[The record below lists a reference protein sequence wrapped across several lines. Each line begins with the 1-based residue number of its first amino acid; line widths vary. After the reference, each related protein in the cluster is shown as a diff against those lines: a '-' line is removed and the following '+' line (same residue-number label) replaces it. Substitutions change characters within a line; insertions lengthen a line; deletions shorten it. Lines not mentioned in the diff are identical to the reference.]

1 MKKLFPLAMALL
13 IGVAPWQGALSA
25 GGDSGGAGGG
35 NGGGSGTATA
45 YERAA
50 ALVEAARYRKAIRT
64 LEKLKRKEPGNADV
78 LNLLGFAHRKL
89 GEIEPAFD
97 YYREA
102 LAADPG
108 HLGANE
114 YLGELYLETDR
125 LPEAEERLAR
135 LDEAC
140 PSGCEERRELA
151 EAIDAYKAARG
162 L

>member
-1 MKKLFPLAMALL
+1 MKKLVPLAMALL
-13 IGVAPWQGALSA
+13 VGAAPWQHAV
-25 GGDSGGAGGG
+25 GAGSGADGG
-35 NGGGSGTATA
+35 NGGGSGTPTT
-45 YERAA
+45 YEGAA

-64 LEKLKRKEPGNADV
+64 LEKLNRKEPGNADV

-89 GEIEPAFD
+89 GEVETAFD
-97 YYREA
+97 YYRKA

-125 LPEAEERLAR
+125 LREAEGRLAR

>member
-1 MKKLFPLAMALL
+1 MTKLVPLAMALL
-13 IGVAPWQGALSA
+13 IGAAAPWQHAVSA
-25 GGDSGGAGGG
+25 GGGAGGG
-35 NGGGSGTATA
+35 DGGGSGTPTA

-50 ALVEAARYRKAIRT
+50 ALVEAASYRKAIRR
-64 LEKLKRKEPGNADV
+64 LEKLNRKEPGIADV

-89 GEIEPAFD
+89 GEIETAFD

-125 LPEAEERLAR
+125 LREAEGRLAK

-151 EAIDAYKAARG
+151 QAIDAYKAARG

>member
-1 MKKLFPLAMALL
+1 MKQLVPLAMALL
-13 IGVAPWQGALSA
+13 VGAAPWQGALSA
-25 GGDSGGAGGG
+25 GG
-35 NGGGSGTATA
+35 GGSGSATA
-45 YERAA
+45 YEEAA

-64 LEKLKRKEPGNADV
+64 LEKLDRKEPGNADV
-78 LNLLGFAHRKL
+78 LNLLGFSHRQL
-89 GEIEPAFD
+89 GEVEIAFD
-97 YYREA
+97 YYRDA

-114 YLGELYLETDR
+114 YLGELYLMTDR
-125 LPEAEERLAR
+125 LPEAEGRLAR

>member
-1 MKKLFPLAMALL
+1 MKKLVPLAMALL
-13 IGVAPWQGALSA
+13 VGAVPWQHAVCAGSGA
-25 GGDSGGAGGG
+25 DGG
-35 NGGGSGTATA
+35 NGGGSGTPTA
-45 YERAA
+45 YEGAE

-64 LEKLKRKEPGNADV
+64 LEKLNRKGPGNADV

-89 GEIEPAFD
+89 GEVETAFD
-97 YYREA
+97 YYRKA

-125 LPEAEERLAR
+125 LREAEGRLAR